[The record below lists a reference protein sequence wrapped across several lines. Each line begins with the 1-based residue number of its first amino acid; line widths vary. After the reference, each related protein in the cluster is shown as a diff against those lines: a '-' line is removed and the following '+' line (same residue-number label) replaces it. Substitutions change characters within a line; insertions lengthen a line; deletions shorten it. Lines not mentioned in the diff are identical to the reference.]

1 MKFNGEKDRIF
12 VYITLRE
19 NYLYLE
25 LLWSVFSGIR
35 TECEE
40 ILHFSPYLVR
50 MRENTDQNNTE
61 YGHFLRSVIG
71 LLSWQ
76 MLLNALLISYGI
88 LKNKQYCLNGDDCLM
103 TLLSF
108 HKLNKVKV
116 TLTYTLNLRFYV

>member
-19 NYLYLE
+19 KYLYLE

-35 TECEE
+35 TEYEE

-88 LKNKQYCLNGDDCLM
+88 LKNK
-103 TLLSF
+103 
-108 HKLNKVKV
+108 
-116 TLTYTLNLRFYV
+116 

>member
-88 LKNKQYCLNGDDCLM
+88 LKNK
-103 TLLSF
+103 
-108 HKLNKVKV
+108 
-116 TLTYTLNLRFYV
+116 

>member
-19 NYLYLE
+19 KYLYLE
-25 LLWSVFSGIR
+25 LLWSVFLGIR
-35 TECEE
+35 TEYEE

-88 LKNKQYCLNGDDCLM
+88 LKNK
-103 TLLSF
+103 
-108 HKLNKVKV
+108 
-116 TLTYTLNLRFYV
+116 